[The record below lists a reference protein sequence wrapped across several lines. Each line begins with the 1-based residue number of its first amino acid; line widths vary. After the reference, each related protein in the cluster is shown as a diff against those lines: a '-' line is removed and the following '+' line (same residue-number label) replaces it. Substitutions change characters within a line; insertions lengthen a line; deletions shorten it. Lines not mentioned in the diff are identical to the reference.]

1 MIYEAWL
8 GENPKVIEGGP
19 LELTPC
25 PYCSDEDAVNLDAH
39 RVSSEILPGHYADKL
54 HISGYYV
61 EYEGFKIYVKPEGF
75 DYLLMAHQSHSG
87 PFRAADGR
95 KLDDHPHFHEL
106 DFFHRVNGAPGTRR
120 PVPPSLQ
127 AGMNSAEFLE
137 AFLNHYYFS
146 DGRLN
151 AIGMPLKKA
160 VQKGLEEFYE

>member
-1 MIYEAWL
+1 M
-8 GENPKVIEGGP
+8 GESPKVIEGGP
-19 LELTPC
+19 LELTQC

-39 RVSSEILPGHYADKL
+39 KVSSDILPNHYADKL

-61 EYEGFKIYVKPEGF
+61 EYEGFKIYVKPDGF

-95 KLDDHPHFHEL
+95 KLEDHPHFHEL
-106 DFFHRVNGAPGTRR
+106 DFFHRINGAPGTRR
-120 PVPPSLQ
+120 PVPASLW
-127 AGMNSAEFLE
+127 ANMNSAELLE

-151 AIGMPLKKA
+151 AIEMPLKRA
-160 VQKGLEEFYE
+160 LQKGLEEFYE